1 MKHITHDERVLMR
14 NVWEHL
20 NTVYVKHGSLDLA
33 YSQYHDLKDGCDFHE
48 KLASTSVFLRHT
60 LHTCIRDLFTSVF
73 VWLSWHLHIS
83 HLVQSYFINQNF
95 VVLEFFFL
103 EKLKEKPFTCHMEVI
118 STISLKSIDIFVTY
132 AVALTSVKT
141 QSILPSSSA
150 KSS

>member
-60 LHTCIRDLFTSVF
+60 LHTCIRDLFTSVC

-83 HLVQSYFINQNF
+83 HLVQAYFINQNF
-95 VVLEFFFL
+95 VVLEFFFFRKAQRKAIYL
-103 EKLKEKPFTCHMEVI
+103 SHGSYINHFFKKYRYFRNLRGGVNFGQNTVN
-118 STISLKSIDIFVTY
+118 
-132 AVALTSVKT
+132 TS
-141 QSILPSSSA
+141 
-150 KSS
+150 